1 MEALIN
7 YLLLF
12 GNLNQQQ
19 IELIKSKAVLKA
31 IKKDEYYH
39 EAGKI
44 PREVIFLTEGIMR
57 VCYYNNKGDE
67 ITKYFIDENNF
78 LADINSYNQEIP
90 STEYIQAITDC
101 SYFVLTKSAM
111 KDLSMTIIQWDAIV
125 AKITA
130 KGLADKVNK
139 ISMMMAEDA
148 TERYLSF
155 LEKFPK
161 LANRIPLSYLA
172 SYLGITQSSLSRI
185 RKNIRWRYPVFFM
198 IKNSRKYSYIL
209 KQYYY
214 RLYTGFVSGNRSSYS
229 YSYIDNFQKRQY

>member
-19 IELIKSKAVLKA
+19 IELIKSKAVLKE
-31 IKKDEYYH
+31 IRKDDYYH

-44 PREVIFLTEGIMR
+44 PREVIFLTAGIMR

-78 LADINSYNQEIP
+78 LADVNSYNQEIP
-90 STEYIQAITDC
+90 STEYIQAVTAC
-101 SYFVLTKSAM
+101 QYLVLTKNAM
-111 KDLSMTIIQWDAIV
+111 KELSMTIIEWDNII
-125 AKITA
+125 AKITS

-139 ISMMMAEDA
+139 ISPMMAEDA

-155 LEKFPK
+155 LEKFPN

-185 RKNIRWRYPVFFM
+185 RKNIR
-198 IKNSRKYSYIL
+198 
-209 KQYYY
+209 
-214 RLYTGFVSGNRSSYS
+214 
-229 YSYIDNFQKRQY
+229 

>member
-12 GNLNQQQ
+12 GHLNKQQ
-19 IELIKSKAVLKA
+19 IDLIMSKAVRKE
-31 IKKDEYYH
+31 IRKDEYYH

-78 LADINSYNQEIP
+78 LADISSYNQEIP
-90 STEYIQAITDC
+90 STEYVQAITNC
-101 SYFVLTKSAM
+101 TYFVLSKNAM
-111 KDLSMTIIQWDAIV
+111 KELSMTIIEWDNII

-130 KGLADKVNK
+130 KGLADKVNR
-139 ISMMMAEDA
+139 ISPMMAESA
-148 TERYLSF
+148 KERYLSF
-155 LEKFPK
+155 LEKFPGM
-161 LANRIPLSYLA
+161 ANRIPLSYIA

-185 RKNIRWRYPVFFM
+185 RKNIR
-198 IKNSRKYSYIL
+198 
-209 KQYYY
+209 
-214 RLYTGFVSGNRSSYS
+214 
-229 YSYIDNFQKRQY
+229 